1 MPIDAEAGKSEK
13 HLDKYN
19 HRKSVFY
26 EQTIAENNAR
36 LLAKFPNDP
45 GLRSE
50 LEFIHA
56 DMIITGKP

>member
-1 MPIDAEAGKSEK
+1 MPVDAEAGKSEK
-13 HLDKYN
+13 DLDKYN
-19 HRKSVFY
+19 HRNSNFY
-26 EQTIAENNAR
+26 AQTIAENNAR

-56 DMIITGKP
+56 DMIVRGMP